1 MVNYNSVVD
10 IEFVETTVIE
20 PVGLTEA
27 KNFCKIDIGTDDD
40 IIESMITSAREMC
53 EDFTNIGFVEHNAV
67 AVLNNSNGGITL
79 PYGPLISIN
88 QVTNKRGD
96 VLILDKDYTLSG
108 NAFVRLLTPTEDDIT
123 IDYQTGYQVLPN
135 RLKLAVLNTIYYLY
149 DNEKE

>member
-79 PYGPLISIN
+79 PY
-88 QVTNKRGD
+88 VH
-96 VLILDKDYTLSG
+96 
-108 NAFVRLLTPTEDDIT
+108 
-123 IDYQTGYQVLPN
+123 
-135 RLKLAVLNTIYYLY
+135 
-149 DNEKE
+149 